1 MKPTNKTELLNS
13 VLEILSAHKAKPALI
28 EDITN
33 LLKPKTG
40 GGISYP
46 PKEIEGVWYHRCRYT
61 ELYLPESEM
70 VLSNGKSKGYS
81 KLAIGLWTKLGRDA
95 QKLND
100 EAMKAL
106 LNGDTEHGKALAI
119 EAEALKT
126 NRNNPEMY
134 DDVRAQLQDLAK

>member
-1 MKPTNKTELLNS
+1 MKTTKKTELLNS
-13 VLEILSAHKAKPALI
+13 VLEILRVHKAKPALV

-33 LLKPKTG
+33 LLKPKS
-40 GGISYP
+40 ISYP
-46 PKEIEGVWYHRCRYT
+46 PKQIDGVWYHRCRYT
-61 ELYLPESEM
+61 ELYLPISEM
-70 VLSNGKSKGYS
+70 VLSNGASKGYS
-81 KLAIGLWTKLGRDA
+81 KLAIGLWAKLGRDA

-106 LNGDTEHGKALAI
+106 LKGDTKRGEALVN